1 MKQGKG
7 LLYSEVLQNDNY
19 SNGLCVTMEFIT
31 PIIILMVGWIGN
43 NKTFPGDN

>member
-7 LLYSEVLQNDNY
+7 LSYSEELQNVSY
-19 SNGLCVTMEFIT
+19 SVGLCVAMKFST
-31 PIIILMVGWIGN
+31 PIIIVMVGWIGN

>member
-7 LLYSEVLQNDNY
+7 LSYSEVLQNDNY
-19 SNGLCVTMEFIT
+19 SIGLCVTMEFST
-31 PIIILMVGWIGN
+31 PIIIVMVGWIGN